1 MCGVLLL
8 DGGVHVNWWEEV
20 GGAEVLTCEEVAVG
34 ESVKVGRR
42 EQQRWQ
48 GSGIA
53 TQVRDRWRE
62 ERRAE
67 NAALGPFSLVLG
79 ASE

>member
-8 DGGVHVNWWEEV
+8 DGGVHVNWWEVVV

-42 EQQRWQ
+42 EQQRWR

-53 TQVRDRWRE
+53 TQVRDR
-62 ERRAE
+62 
-67 NAALGPFSLVLG
+67 
-79 ASE
+79 